1 LDIEEVFSEDMKIPS
16 DTKTRNSKDSSSR
29 KFDLL
34 YLLLF
39 GGAFF
44 LFFMFNSFVK
54 DVTLVDIFYILL
66 AVLISL
72 YMWIEY
78 GVDVFK
84 KWYGSDNVISV
95 IFLGIVFSILT
106 SIVMILDNILF
117 VGEIVELK
125 GVSFVIN
132 LAASVVFGPFIEEL
146 IYRGVIM
153 DFLGKWTGK
162 ALAIPVSALLFS
174 LAHIPINIVD
184 FMLVFVVGICFGILY
199 TLTRNLIGS
208 TIAHSISNIA
218 VFIFIR

>member
-1 LDIEEVFSEDMKIPS
+1 MEIPS
-16 DTKTRNSKDSSSR
+16 DPKFKNSRDDSSR

-39 GGAFF
+39 GGAFL
-44 LFFMFNSFVK
+44 LFFTFNRFVK
-54 DVTLVDIFYILL
+54 EVTFVDIFYILL

-72 YMWIEY
+72 YIWIEY
-78 GVDVFK
+78 GAHVFK
-84 KWYGSDNVISV
+84 KWYGGDNVVSV
-95 IFLGIVFSILT
+95 IFLGCVFSILT
-106 SIVMILDNILF
+106 SIMMILDNILF

-125 GVSFVIN
+125 GASFFIN

-153 DFLGKWTGK
+153 DFLEKWTGK
-162 ALAIPVSALLFS
+162 AMAIPVSALLFS

-184 FMLVFVVGICFGILY
+184 FMLVFVVGTCFGILY
-199 TLTRNLIGS
+199 AITGNLIAS